1 MRTDNTFT
9 LPATNTL
16 EENAKLW
23 AENASKNIKPGHG
36 LFFDFKAVPEL
47 EKPVIDYFVNIL
59 GWSLDY
65 NDTFIRKPENK
76 ADHDTH

>member
-23 AENASKNIKPGHG
+23 AENASKNI
-36 LFFDFKAVPEL
+36 
-47 EKPVIDYFVNIL
+47 
-59 GWSLDY
+59 
-65 NDTFIRKPENK
+65 
-76 ADHDTH
+76 